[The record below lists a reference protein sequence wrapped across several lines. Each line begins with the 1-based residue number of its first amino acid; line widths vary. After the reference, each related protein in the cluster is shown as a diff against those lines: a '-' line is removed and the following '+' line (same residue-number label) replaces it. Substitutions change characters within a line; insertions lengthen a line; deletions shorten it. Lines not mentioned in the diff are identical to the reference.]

1 MGFVCYTNSGFL
13 KKCMNWLFS
22 FMLPILSQTKALDL
36 GIMVIQVE
44 TKTVQSSKCLSILL
58 YSFYHIKVSFIK
70 NRFLKSPAF
79 KVISGFA
86 SNYKKKKIGNNK
98 SLTRKI
104 YKNQLF
110 NHKCKISF

>member
-86 SNYKKKKIGNNK
+86 SNYKKKKK
-98 SLTRKI
+98 
-104 YKNQLF
+104 
-110 NHKCKISF
+110 